1 MPCPSSRTTVV
12 EGTLGCLY
20 AFLQPHQGTLWGKHV
35 STAGS
40 KSWRNPVG
48 ALWGLKNDSWSS
60 QRTGVGCH
68 HGNIRRV
75 CRLQRR
81 GTNGT
86 RLSTPLVAESE
97 SNGKMDKSAAYSPPA
112 LPTPGKSDAGIP
124 EAESGATELNMI
136 GAPIDFDLP
145 VAKVND
151 HPTLPK
157 NDTTGSGGLGP
168 GDTATT
174 AVAAPTLL
182 LNNNQYKH
190 VVGNPVDDNVTPQLR
205 TSHDNEGR
213 LQSGSRDKGQ
223 PPTQPPRFGKR
234 DQGSAAEVEMRQ
246 LGKMRRWR
254 DALEVLASIPSPS
267 ERHYLAA
274 ISACDWSGEPRQAL
288 RVHGMM
294 VTAGIAPSPVSED

>member
-1 MPCPSSRTTVV
+1 MPCSSSRSTFV
-12 EGTLGCLY
+12 EGTLGYLY

-40 KSWRNPVG
+40 KGWRNPGGV
-48 ALWGLKNDSWSS
+48 LWGQKYDPLSS
-60 QRTGVGCH
+60 RRTGVGCH
-68 HGNIRRV
+68 HGNISRMCGR
-75 CRLQRR
+75 QRR
-81 GTNGT
+81 GTNG
-86 RLSTPLVAESE
+86 RRFSTPLVAESE
-97 SNGKMDKSAAYSPPA
+97 SNGKMDKSAAYSPPS

-124 EAESGATELNMI
+124 EAEGGVAELNGI

-157 NDTTGSGGLGP
+157 NDTTGSGGRGR
-168 GDTATT
+168 GDTAIT
-174 AVAAPTLL
+174 AVATPTLP

-190 VVGNPVDDNVTPQLR
+190 TDGSTVDDSVTLQLR
-205 TSHDNEGR
+205 SSHDDEGR
-213 LQSGSRDKGQ
+213 LQSSSRNKWQ
-223 PPTQPPRFGKR
+223 PPTQPPRFRKR
-234 DQGSAAEVEMRQ
+234 DKGTAAEVEMRQ

-254 DALEVLASIPSPS
+254 GALEVLASIPSPS

-274 ISACDWSGEPRQAL
+274 ILACDWSGEPRQAL